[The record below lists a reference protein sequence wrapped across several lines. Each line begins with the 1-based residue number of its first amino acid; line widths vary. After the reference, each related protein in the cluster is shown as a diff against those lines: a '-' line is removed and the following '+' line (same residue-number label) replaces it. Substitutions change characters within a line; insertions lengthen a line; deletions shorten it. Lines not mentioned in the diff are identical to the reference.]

1 MTANEAYNNLLQI
14 YRNITILQQASAI
27 LGWDFETYMPPK
39 GVEQRSEQ
47 LALLASLVHERKTD
61 PQIEELIYKI
71 KETEFDLLS
80 EAEKRNVYLIEKEYR
95 KQTKVPKELVEKLA
109 KQQTISTQIW
119 KKAKKEKNYSLFK
132 PELDKLLE
140 LVKQRAHHIDSTKH
154 PFDVL
159 VDEFE
164 PGMTS
169 EQITILFNELKA
181 GLIPLIKKCTDSP
194 NQADLSVIQRQCPID
209 IQRKISSDV
218 AELVQYNFEKG
229 RIDETEHPFTTG
241 YFDDVRITTH
251 YFENDFSFSFFAVLH
266 EAGHA
271 IYEQNISRDY
281 IYQPTGEIESLGMHE
296 SQSRFIENIIGRS
309 REFWEYYLP
318 KLNQI
323 TGNIFS
329 DVSLDSLVYAV
340 NDVKRTKIR
349 IFADEVTYCLHI
361 VIRFEIERDLLS
373 GKITIDELPQVW
385 NNKYKEYLG
394 VDIEDDSEGVMQDT
408 HWASGLFGYFP
419 TYALGNI
426 YNAQFFKTMKKNLDY
441 EGLLRKGE
449 IKPIIEWLKKNV
461 HKKANLYDPPDLI
474 KRICGEEV
482 DTKYF
487 IEYLNDKYSEIY
499 GF

>member
-1 MTANEAYNNLLQI
+1 MIANEAFNNLLQI
-14 YRNITILQQASAI
+14 YRNISILQQASSI

-39 GVEQRSEQ
+39 GVKQRSEQ
-47 LALLASLVHERKTD
+47 LALLASLIHERKTD
-61 PQIEELIYKI
+61 PHIEELISKI
-71 KETEFDLLS
+71 KETELESLS
-80 EAEKRNVYLIEKEYR
+80 EVDKRNLYLIEKEYE
-95 KQTKVPKELVEKLA
+95 KQTRVPKELVEKIA
-109 KQQTISTQIW
+109 KQETISTQIW
-119 KKAKKEKNYSLFK
+119 KKAKKEKKYSLFK

-140 LVKQRAHHIDSTKH
+140 LVKLRARHIDSTKH

-159 VDEFE
+159 IDEFE

-169 EQITILFNELKA
+169 ERITKLFNELKA
-181 GLIPLIKKCTDSP
+181 GLIPLIKKCTESP
-194 NQADLSVIQRQCPID
+194 NQADISIIQRKCPID
-209 IQRKISSDV
+209 IQRELSNDI
-218 AELVQYNFEKG
+218 ANLVQYNLEKG

-251 YFENDFSFSFFAVLH
+251 YFEDDFSFSFFAVLH

-281 IYQPTGEIESLGMHE
+281 IYQPVGEIKSLGLHE

-309 REFWEYYLP
+309 REFWEYYFP
-318 KLNQI
+318 KLKQI

-329 DVSLDSLVYAV
+329 NASFDSFVHAI

-373 GKITIDELPQVW
+373 GKITTEELPQAW
-385 NNKYKEYLG
+385 NTKYKEYLR
-394 VDIEDDSEGVMQDT
+394 VNIEDDSEGVMQDT

-426 YNAQFFKTMKKNLDY
+426 YNAQFFKTMKNSLDY
-441 EGLLRKGE
+441 EELLKNGE
-449 IKPIIEWLKKNV
+449 LKPIIEWLIKNV
-461 HKKANLYDPPDLI
+461 HEKANLYDPPDLI
-474 KRICGEEV
+474 KRICEEEV

-487 IEYLNDKYSEIY
+487 IKYLNEKYSKIY